1 MDEKEINKKID
12 DAMHSIEDISK
23 ASPAP
28 FFFTR
33 LEARMMQERNP
44 WYQLSSFFAKPVI
57 AFACICLVII
67 LNLAVIF
74 KTMNAGETYS
84 KQGSD
89 IASVDEYSQLTTGL
103 YELDK

>member
-1 MDEKEINKKID
+1 MDAKDINKKID
-12 DAMHSIEDISK
+12 DAMHSINGISK
-23 ASPAP
+23 ASPAS

-33 LEARMMQERNP
+33 LEARMMQERNA

-57 AFACICLVII
+57 AFACVCLIII

-74 KTMNAGETYS
+74 KTMNSGEAYT

-89 IASVDEYSQLTTGL
+89 IASVDEYSQVTTSL